1 MAGCPERT
9 SESGLDT
16 SSQGMRTDYMH
27 QNDELISVTGRMEST
42 LSSLSVFSTAFE
54 RENAG
59 QHRPQR
65 GP

>member
-9 SESGLDT
+9 SESGRDT
-16 SSQGMRTDYMH
+16 SSQGMRIDYMH
-27 QNDELISVTGRMEST
+27 QNDELISVTERMEST

-59 QHRPQR
+59 QPRPQR